1 MAWTTTNSGLLNP
14 HWTFNNTYSGLTRT
28 ATSPTISTSALTYVS
43 NSNIRFSPEK
53 NYIFITKVDN
63 FDIAQ
68 NYKRLRIESFGKSFS
83 YFSASTAQLST
94 LPLSGDSVNDIDLIW
109 HVSPNNTLNTT
120 FLASYRANYND
131 FGTHS
136 GSSVASVIKNFSVVE
151 IDWKVQG
158 WGIATSSVPSNN
170 SRYEGWR
177 YQTGDSFKFYHASKT
192 TDHRKSAFGH
202 TSSNYISKLIPYD
215 GFNLEFQFDTNN
227 ALGFIDIYLTNSLPS
242 SSTTL
247 STFTASLALGQK
259 IATISQDGIYNFYRL
274 TGNRYLSF
282 VANYSN
288 TNQTYQLEVSNI
300 KVQGGYSQTD
310 NNERFLFTNTNQ
322 YSEPTTLAIIG
333 GATDSSYSTIT
344 TTLQTQHFTNSNYF
358 GATGNPGFFSTIYG
372 TVTNLSQQV
381 SKIGNGTFRSGIWE
395 NGVWNSGWRVDENVW
410 EMNDV
415 VAAFPLRTKNN
426 RWRIQISGPTSSIA
440 NFEVADRV
448 SISNIVSINL
458 NDSRKLLRN
467 SYTIVEKDDNNLIV
481 EIDNIFPIRRIEKD
495 SPNHKIRI
503 TKNVWLNG
511 GFFNGYFEGIW
522 NNGLFK
528 GYPFIT
534 EMYNTHWIDGTF
546 DGGYF
551 NSFYPSYRFT
561 DTLWTNGNVGLSFS
575 QPHGFIIGDAI
586 EIDKDD
592 KTINPS
598 YDTTAKVISVI
609 DDFYVV
615 TDIPWGSNS
624 VLESGVVKRATA
636 TGLIQNFNFFDNNVA
651 PKTSKQSTEKK
662 DIWRFNSWIDVN
674 FSTHSSTNINRQ
686 RIFYNDLPSDVN
698 DFFGNNK
705 YGLGEF
711 GALNLYGY
719 ITNDI
724 LSSDSSFRDIDSF
737 SKRKY
742 SLGAKYE
749 IYQDFLGDISE
760 FNEPFGSG
768 GQFGGSSNFFNNG
781 WTYSFSGTYS
791 SIPIP
796 VAFTFSRTSDGT
808 LLFEFA
814 NEASQGVV
822 LDNQNISI
830 EKNRYSIIEFD
841 LIRQESELLNLVGRS
856 PVKLFNEPLF
866 IGSNGNFEGPTA
878 AFPIPNNVNYLQT
891 PDVRKREFFYN
902 RPSLDLG
909 ILSYGLFL
917 SSFDGSIVELDN
929 IKFYEVD
936 AIPFFQYTTDEYV
949 NISVQV
955 PYQGLAPFIDYENAN
970 FSYVENITI
979 SFDSITIN
987 ATNNTVVQ
995 AQTLPLAYQNAL
1007 PNSQIGLISG

>member
-1 MAWTTTNSGLLNP
+1 MSWITTFAFPNNQ

-28 ATSPTISTSALTYVS
+28 AISPNILTSALSYVS

-68 NYKRLRIESFGKSFS
+68 NYKRLRIEAFGTSFS
-83 YFSASTAQLST
+83 YFSASTAPLST
-94 LPLSGDSVNDIDLIW
+94 LPLSGDSLNDIDLIW
-109 HVSPNNTLNTT
+109 QVSPTNTLNTT
-120 FLASYRANYND
+120 TLARYRANYND

-136 GSSVASVIKNFSVVE
+136 GSSTASVIKNLSVIE
-151 IDWKVQG
+151 IDWKIQG
-158 WGIATSSVPSNN
+158 WSIAISSTTSNE
-170 SRYEGWR
+170 RYEGWR
-177 YQTGDSFKFYHASKT
+177 YQTDDSFKFYHSTKT
-192 TDHRKSAFGH
+192 GGLNFSYRKPAFGH
-202 TSSNYISKLIPYD
+202 TSSNYVSKLIPYD
-215 GFNLEFQFDTNN
+215 EFNLEFQFDTNN
-227 ALGFIDIYLTNSLPS
+227 TTNGYLEIYLTDTLPS
-242 SSTTL
+242 NSTIL

-259 IATISQDGIYNFYRL
+259 IATVTQDGIYNFYRL

-288 TNQTYQLEVSNI
+288 LNQNYQVEVSNI

-310 NNERFLFTNTNQ
+310 NNERFLFTNSNS
-322 YSEPTTLAIIG
+322 YNEPTTLAIIG

-344 TTLQTQHFTNSNYF
+344 TTLQTQHFTNSNFF

-372 TVTNLSQQV
+372 SVVNLSQQV

-395 NGVWNSGWRVDENVW
+395 NGVWNSGWRVDENIW

-415 VAAFPLRTKNN
+415 VVAFPLRTKNN

-440 NFEVADRV
+440 NFQIGERV

-458 NDSRKLLRN
+458 NEGRKLLRN
-467 SYTIVEKDDNNLIV
+467 SYTIVEKDDNNLVV

-551 NSFYPSYRFT
+551 NSFYPTYRFT
-561 DTLWTNGNVGLSFS
+561 DTLYTNGNVGLSFS
-575 QPHGFIIGDAI
+575 QPHGFIIGDEV
-586 EIDKDD
+586 EIDKDN
-592 KTINPS
+592 KTINPL
-598 YDTTAKVISVI
+598 YDTKAKVTSII
-609 DDFYVV
+609 DDFYIV

-651 PKTSKQSTEKK
+651 SKTSKQTTEKK
-662 DIWRFNSWIDVN
+662 DIWKFNSWIDVN

-686 RIFYNDLPSDVN
+686 RTFYNDFPNSPL
-698 DFFGNNK
+698 DFFILKK

-719 ITNDI
+719 ITNDV
-724 LSSDSSFRDIDSF
+724 LSSDSSFRDIDSL
-737 SKRKY
+737 SKKKY
-742 SLGAKYE
+742 SLGTKYE
-749 IYQDFLGDISE
+749 IYQDFLGNISE

-768 GQFGGSSNFFNNG
+768 GQFGGETNFFLNG
-781 WTYSFSGTYS
+781 WTYSFSGTF
-791 SIPIP
+791 SIPTP
-796 VAFTFSRTSDGT
+796 TPFTFSRTSDGT
-808 LLFEFA
+808 LLFEFF
-814 NEASQGVV
+814 ESLSQGVV

-830 EKNRYSIIEFD
+830 EKNRYSLIEFD
-841 LIRQESELLNLVGRS
+841 LLRDESILGGSSIN
-856 PVKLFNEPLF
+856 LFNEPIF
-866 IGSNGNFEGPTA
+866 IGQNGNFQGPTA
-878 AFPIPNNVNYLQT
+878 AFPVGDKVNYLET
-891 PDVRKREFFYN
+891 PDIRKREFFYN
-902 RPSLDLG
+902 RLSLDLG
-909 ILSYGLFL
+909 LISVQ
-917 SSFDGSIVELDN
+917 GSIIELDN

-979 SFDSITIN
+979 GFDSIVIN

-995 AQTLPLAYQNAL
+995 QSTLPIAYINTNLIAGQINA
-1007 PNSQIGLISG
+1007 